1 MRKILVISMFIG
13 FCIFANADWE
23 SIGPFGGQLR
33 TMAIAPSNENIIY
46 VATNTGPS
54 IIFKSLDNGV
64 SWGEIGSIPYYV
76 YSMAVDPIDPDVI
89 YAGSYLSVYKST
101 NGGVNWTSHSLS
113 DGYIVDLAVHPTSPS
128 TVFAAGNITVGA
140 TTTIGFF
147 KSTDGGANWNSD
159 TLDTLKGSGNC
170 LKLDPTNPSIIYVC
184 GSIVDSNLTKPRIYR
199 SINGGT
205 SFSNIAS
212 NIPTGNNISS
222 IDIFPASSNMI
233 LVGSFYGD
241 GIYRTTNTGGSWS
254 LVWSGTGLSTISC
267 APTTSN
273 IAYAGKDTVIYK
285 STNSG
290 VTWFQSGSGYGG
302 LYKLTR
308 KIIASP
314 NSSTVVYTTDAL
326 GFHKTTNAGASWFES
341 NYGINIALITA
352 LSLAPTMPTTI
363 YAENDGVGV
372 HKTTDSGTTWTLLP
386 SFLSCGDICEFAVH
400 NSNPNIVLALEGI
413 G

>member
-13 FCIFANADWE
+13 LCIFANADWE

-54 IIFKSLDNGV
+54 IIFRSLDNGA
-64 SWGEIGSIPYYV
+64 SWGEVGSIPYYV
-76 YSMAVDPIDPDVI
+76 YSMTVDPIDPDIV
-89 YAGSYLSVYKST
+89 YAGSYRSVYKSI
-101 NGGVNWTSHSLS
+101 NGGVNWTSHSVS
-113 DGYIVDLAVHPTSPS
+113 DGYIVDLAVHPTSTS
-128 TVFAAGNITVGA
+128 TVYATGNITVGA
-140 TTTIGFF
+140 ITTAGFF
-147 KSTDGGANWNSD
+147 KSVNGGANWSSD

-170 LKLDPTNPSIIYVC
+170 LKLDPSNPSIIYVC

-222 IDIFPASSNMI
+222 IDINSTSSNMI

-254 LVWSGTGLSTISC
+254 LVWSGTGLSTIDY

-273 IAYAGKDTVIYK
+273 IAYAGKDTVI
-285 STNSG
+285 
-290 VTWFQSGSGYGG
+290 
-302 LYKLTR
+302 YKLTR

-326 GFHKTTNAGASWFES
+326 GFHKTTNAGSSWFES
-341 NYGINIALITA
+341 NYGINIASIPA
-352 LSLAPTMPTTI
+352 ISLAPTMPSTI